1 MAFNMA
7 FKKNLITR
15 GALDAINGYYLEN
28 NFCKKKESQ
37 THPNPLSANRSNT
50 PLFDINILTLFILS
64 VKNYLLINFSSSSIL
79 FFASLPTISV

>member
-28 NFCKKKESQ
+28 NFCKKKRES
-37 THPNPLSANRSNT
+37 
-50 PLFDINILTLFILS
+50 D
-64 VKNYLLINFSSSSIL
+64 
-79 FFASLPTISV
+79 ASESLKCKPK